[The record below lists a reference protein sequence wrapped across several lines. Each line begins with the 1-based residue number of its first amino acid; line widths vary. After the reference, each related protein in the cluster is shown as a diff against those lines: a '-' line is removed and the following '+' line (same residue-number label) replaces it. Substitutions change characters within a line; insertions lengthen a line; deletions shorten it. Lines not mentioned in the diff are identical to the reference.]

1 MQSQCKLYITGLTG
15 CLKIV
20 ASNVLDLHKRAQT
33 AYSRLVLI
41 LLGGLWFSATAAVIA
56 PPPELFTQFTASRC
70 QFRVPAQLR
79 ITCGYLSVPED
90 HSAVGGRG
98 VRLPRALTPP
108 TGAPPPADPAVSLAG
123 GPGSGAVATTPALA
137 QGWATFL
144 AHRDLIVV
152 DQRGTGLSQPSLAC
166 TAQDRTTPALAEL
179 QTPRGRAA
187 AEYRDLIRCR

>member
-1 MQSQCKLYITGLTG
+1 KLYITGLTG

-56 PPPELFTQFTASRC
+56 PPPELFTQFTANRC

-79 ITCGYLSVPED
+79 ITCGYLSVPEGPT
-90 HSAVGGRG
+90 AVGGG
-98 VRLPRALTPP
+98 VLRLAVAIGHTA
-108 TGAPPPADPAVSLAG
+108 GAPRQADPVVCLAG

-152 DQRGTGLSQPSLAC
+152 DQRGTGLSPPSL
-166 TAQDRTTPALAEL
+166 
-179 QTPRGRAA
+179 
-187 AEYRDLIRCR
+187 